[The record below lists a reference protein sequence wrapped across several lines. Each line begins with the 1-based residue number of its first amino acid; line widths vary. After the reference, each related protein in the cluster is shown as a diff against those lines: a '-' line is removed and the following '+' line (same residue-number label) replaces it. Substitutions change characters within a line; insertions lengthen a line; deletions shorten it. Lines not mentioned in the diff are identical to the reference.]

1 MCQEWQ
7 EPSWWHHS
15 SYSSVGLLLSFDKGF
30 YDSWLLNCNRSVR
43 VLAPNIFDKGPDVV
57 AIE

>member
-7 EPSWWHHS
+7 PSWWLQSHG
-15 SYSSVGLLLSFDKGF
+15 YSSVGLLLSFDKGF
-30 YDSWLLNCNRSVR
+30 YDSWLSNCNRSVR

-57 AIE
+57 AH